1 MALPTWT
8 YRAAD
13 RGVRGSAPAAAGK
26 GLGVGPCGQVGS
38 WRCTTPSPGAEG
50 RSQNLRTGRAVFPA
64 TAPGRWTPSLS
75 LASLSS
81 KAEILAGLMGP
92 FEGAHGPKQDSSL
105 EQSPARG
112 QNPRASHTSG
122 LSGSHSVTGSHPA
135 ATGCCGD
142 SQSAPRVPLGLQSS
156 RDNPSGLLGPAR
168 TPRGRPC
175 LVPARRR
182 VPGGG
187 GGLEAGG
194 EAAGSREGEK
204 TGSSK
209 PGGPS
214 RVSFGALACQGGWE
228 AAGLGAW
235 PLPLFSSVVGWNQ

>member
-1 MALPTWT
+1 MVNHVALFLVWGVNHAPGFPRTPVQAEPSQVPAFSHQSYSSGEEEKPGGGGGGGKTGAPPAPGHWLQGQPGAQKRLALPPWT

-105 EQSPARG
+105 EQSLARG

-156 RDNPSGLLGPAR
+156 
-168 TPRGRPC
+168 
-175 LVPARRR
+175 
-182 VPGGG
+182 
-187 GGLEAGG
+187 
-194 EAAGSREGEK
+194 
-204 TGSSK
+204 
-209 PGGPS
+209 
-214 RVSFGALACQGGWE
+214 
-228 AAGLGAW
+228 
-235 PLPLFSSVVGWNQ
+235 